1 MNKNCLVVG
10 LTGQSGA
17 GKTTVSKAFEQ
28 NGFYVIDCD
37 IVARKAV
44 LPESECVSELIKDFP
59 QLFDGRQLDRKK
71 AASLLFSDKNALLKY
86 NSIIFPHITRLISE
100 EISFAEKNGYE
111 YILLDAPTLFE
122 AGADSLCKVIVS
134 CIADKSVRL
143 QRIIER
149 DKISAEA
156 AKKRFS
162 AQNSEEFFRQK
173 SDYVIENNGEREN
186 AVKKTEE
193 IIKQIKG
200 NTYG

>member
-1 MNKNCLVVG
+1 MNKNCTVVG

-17 GKTTVSKAFEQ
+17 GKTTVSKVFEQ

-37 IVARKAV
+37 IIARKAV
-44 LPESECVSELIKDFP
+44 LPKSECVTELIKDFP

-71 AASLLFSDKNALLKY
+71 AASLLFSDKKTLEKY

-100 EISFAEKNGYE
+100 EIAFAKRNGYG

-143 QRIIER
+143 KRIIER

-156 AKKRFS
+156 AEKRFS
-162 AQNSEEFFRQK
+162 AQNTEEFFRLN
-173 SDYVIENNGEREN
+173 SDYVIENNGDRETT
-186 AVKKTEE
+186 VKKTEE
-193 IIKQIKG
+193 IIRQIKG